1 MDFDQPDDTSRLLP
15 IENQEKGGGSCH
27 HKTTDPHEKKNTI
40 HTHPDADVV
49 VGQQQDDPR
58 LICVWYFLCHYVYSR
73 AKEKKTKQQVE
84 QPVSCC
90 RVWWFLEKQKMN
102 IINNR
107 NPFGPFTLC
116 AVLCALS
123 GGGGEIREKTM
134 STDST
139 VDFRSERITHTQTPD
154 AFDASSQHQPKPAQ
168 QVDFQFFAFFV
179 YLFVC
184 QLVDVPFESQRY
196 TLIHPRFFSF

>member
-1 MDFDQPDDTSRLLP
+1 MVF
-15 IENQEKGGGSCH
+15 G
-27 HKTTDPHEKKNTI
+27 
-40 HTHPDADVV
+40 
-49 VGQQQDDPR
+49 
-58 LICVWYFLCHYVYSR
+58 
-73 AKEKKTKQQVE
+73 KTKNEHHQQP
-84 QPVSCC
+84 QPIRS
-90 RVWWFLEKQKMN
+90 FYS
-102 IINNR
+102 
-107 NPFGPFTLC
+107 LC
-116 AVLCALS
+116 CALS